1 MLYLMRALLVLL
13 LVAPVSGCNQRLGP
27 VAEQSTPRSRLPT
40 VTPAPPTPVAT
51 PPPQATARPT
61 PAPTIIPAPTRS
73 VTETA
78 DGPVTMRMAALSL
91 GAKRYAALGDPH
103 APITVIEFADFGCPY
118 CREFALTVFPGIR
131 TRYIDTGK
139 VYYIYKDLPVVSQ
152 HGDLA
157 AQAAQCAGEQGDYW
171 GMHAQLSID
180 TREWSGSQQDA
191 LQAFGRYAAAL
202 RLKPGPLERC
212 VSSGRYHAEVQ
223 HDMDDA
229 ERLGIRNTPI
239 FIIDNRVLIGAQP
252 LEVWQDAL
260 DQAISARAAALRGP

>member
-13 LVAPVSGCNQRLGP
+13 LVTPVSGCEQRSGQ
-27 VAEQSTPRSRLPT
+27 VAEQPTPRPRLPT
-40 VTPAPPTPVAT
+40 VTPAPPTAT
-51 PPPQATARPT
+51 PRPQATPRPT
-61 PAPTIIPAPTRS
+61 PTPTATPVPTRA

-78 DGPVTMRMAALSL
+78 DGPVTMRMAALGL
-91 GAKRYAALGDPH
+91 GAKRYAALGDPL

-118 CREFALTVFPGIR
+118 CREFALTIFPSIR
-131 TRYIDTGK
+131 ARYIDTGK
-139 VYYIYKDLPVVSQ
+139 VYYIYKDLPVVSL

-180 TREWSGSQQDA
+180 TREWNGSQQDA

-202 RLKPGPLERC
+202 RLRPGLLERC
-212 VSSGRYHAEVQ
+212 VSSGRYHTEVQ
-223 HDMDDA
+223 RDMDDA

-252 LEVWQDAL
+252 FEVWQDAL
-260 DQAISARAAALRGP
+260 DQAVAARAAALRAP